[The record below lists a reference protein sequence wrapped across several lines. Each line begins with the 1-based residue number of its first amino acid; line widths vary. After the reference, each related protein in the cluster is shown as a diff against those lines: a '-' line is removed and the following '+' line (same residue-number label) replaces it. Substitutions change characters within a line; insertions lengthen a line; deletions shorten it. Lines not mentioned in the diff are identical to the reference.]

1 MSLLPILSCT
11 IEDVDSK
18 TVSLTGNKNVLI
30 KFHSDAKVTVSA
42 QAQGGAAIDGD
53 MYTIL
58 GDGGRVLGNTHT
70 FVDTWGNSF
79 TVSAQD
85 SMGRYNRETFEAQ
98 MIEYV
103 KLTCNIRR
111 VSITG
116 SGSAILTCYGN
127 CFTGSFGSK
136 TNRVT
141 VSYRYRK
148 SGGTWSSIGYMT
160 VDASNNYYTA
170 TADLTG
176 LDFAATY
183 DFEVTASDEL
193 EEVTSSVKNI
203 TSTPAFHWGKDDV
216 VFEVPVTFKAGAE
229 GATPVDKIDGDLNI
243 TGNLRLKGS
252 GNFGNKLNFGDG
264 EYCFLEEKTDD
275 ELTIKAKTLDLA
287 ATTVKIN
294 GNTFSSA
301 ESGEWTPSLSV
312 SASYSYNDGWYTKI
326 GDVVTVGFY
335 VKASTYSG
343 SDDELITIE
352 GLPYDPLRVAS
363 GGGICSGAL
372 ISTNKNFQCFVAE
385 TDGTITTRAQD
396 CDETSGAVLSTS
408 ASACYY
414 PGSGQITLS
423 GTITYLT

>member
-1 MSLLPILSCT
+1 MSLDPIITCSVVD
-11 IEDVDSK
+11 IDSK
-18 TVSLTGNKNVLI
+18 TLSLTGNENVLI
-30 KFHSDAKVTVSA
+30 RFHSDAKATMSA
-42 QAQGGAAIDGD
+42 QAQGGAVIDND
-53 MYTIL
+53 MYIIIGTL
-58 GDGGRVLGNTHT
+58 GRGYGKTYT
-70 FVDTWGNSF
+70 FVDTQGNSF
-79 TVSAQD
+79 VFSAQD
-85 SMGRYNRETFEAQ
+85 SEGRISREFIELQ

-103 KLTCNIRR
+103 RLTCNIKR

-116 SGSAILTCYGN
+116 SGSAFLTCHGN
-127 CFTGSFGSK
+127 CFTGSFGVK
-136 TNRVT
+136 TNSLT

-148 SGGTWSSIGYMT
+148 SGGSWSSRGYMT
-160 VDASNNYYTA
+160 VSASNNYYTA
-170 TADLTG
+170 SADLTG
-176 LDFAATY
+176 LDFTATY
-183 DFEVTASDEL
+183 DFEVTVSDEL

-203 TSTPAFHWGKDDV
+203 TSTPVFHWGKDDV
-216 VFEVPVTFKAGAE
+216 VFEVPVTFNAGAE

-335 VKASTYSG
+335 IKASTYSG

-385 TDGTITTRAQD
+385 TDGRITTRAQD